1 MQLFAN
7 LTSLLKS
14 TMFFNSYVKYWPE
27 PLNDASFDVF
37 ILLLFVVIVIIPEIY
52 YALQTRVVRFQLKK
66 KNREYARI
74 AAGSSKDTGAEEEM
88 GLIDQYLKFLLVA
101 HCIDK
106 DIDISFEEW
115 KEVKF
120 GDGAKKEG
128 LSEKHEGKGTAKS
141 DAFSRV
147 KETAGSA
154 FKTAADMKMF
164 GFVSGKRNKSEAVK
178 KVTAIEDVKRKVEE
192 SSIED
197 SSNLIIMENRKKPE
211 AITDKEDDGLDEFE
225 RILNSIKLKQNEKMA
240 MSKKNSLDSA
250 LELKRRRSLES
261 CLQIKDEEN
270 GDIIHK
276 SAEDK
281 KIYNAK
287 EAAIKLK
294 EKEMQRKKRQEERL
308 LRKQSSKEEPELEEA
323 CSYK

>member
-1 MQLFAN
+1 MQLFEN

-37 ILLLFVVIVIIPEIY
+37 ILLLFVVMVIIPEIY

-66 KNREYARI
+66 KNREYAKI

-106 DIDISFEEW
+106 DIEISFEEW

-120 GDGAKKEG
+120 GEGGIKEE
-128 LSEKHEGKGTAKS
+128 LPQNHEGK
-141 DAFSRV
+141 DAVKQSVFSRA
-147 KETAGSA
+147 KERAGSIR
-154 FKTAADMKMF
+154 KKAANINMF
-164 GFVSGKRNKSEAVK
+164 GFVSSK
-178 KVTAIEDVKRKVEE
+178 KTKEEMAKKITAIEDVQRQVEE
-192 SSIED
+192 SSAED
-197 SSNLIIMENRKKPE
+197 SSKLILMETRKKPE
-211 AITDKEDDGLDEFE
+211 AIKEAEDDGLDEFE

-240 MSKKNSLDSA
+240 ISKKNSIDSA

-261 CLQIKDEEN
+261 CLQIKDEEKKET
-270 GDIIHK
+270 IHK
-276 SAEDK
+276 DAEDK

-308 LRKQSSKEEPELEEA
+308 LRKQNLQEDIELEEA

>member
-1 MQLFAN
+1 MQLFEN

-37 ILLLFVVIVIIPEIY
+37 ILLLFVVMVIIPEIY

-141 DAFSRV
+141 DTFSRV

-154 FKTAADMKMF
+154 FKKAADMKMF

-197 SSNLIIMENRKKPE
+197 SSNLIIMENHKKPE
-211 AITDKEDDGLDEFE
+211 AITNKEDDGLDEFE

-270 GDIIHK
+270 GDIIQK

-294 EKEMQRKKRQEERL
+294 EKEMLRKKRQEERL
-308 LRKQSSKEEPELEEA
+308 LRKQSSKGEPELEEA